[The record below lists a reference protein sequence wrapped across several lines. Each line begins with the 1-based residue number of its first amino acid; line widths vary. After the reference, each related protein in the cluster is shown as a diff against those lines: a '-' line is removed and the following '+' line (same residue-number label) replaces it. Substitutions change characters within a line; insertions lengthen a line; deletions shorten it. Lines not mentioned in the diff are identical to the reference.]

1 MGMEL
6 EQDDPI
12 DLDQHDDDLPEEGE
26 QPLAELE
33 DDQEGEPQADAED
46 DSEIVVTIGEE
57 TPPEEEDLRKAPPWV
72 GDVRKKNR
80 ELSRKV
86 RELES
91 QLQKTTSPQQ
101 APVIGKKPT
110 LEDHDYDAE
119 AFEVALESW
128 HEQKRAALEFEQKQK
143 AAQAEQE
150 KEWAEDVNKYTQA
163 KQRLK
168 VRDFD
173 EVESVVQDTL
183 NPMQQAI
190 ILKGA
195 ENPEIVVYAL
205 GKNAKKAKE
214 LAAITDPVKYAF
226 AIAKLETQLKVQPRK
241 APPPERTVT
250 GSGGVSGG
258 AIGDQL
264 ARLQAEAE
272 KTGDYTKVFEYRKQ
286 KRQAK

>member
-33 DDQEGEPQADAED
+33 DGQEGEPQSESED
-46 DSEIVVTIGEE
+46 DSEIVVTIGDEK
-57 TPPEEEDLRKAPPWV
+57 PPEEEHEKAPEW
-72 GDVRKKNR
+72 
-80 ELSRKV
+80 V
-86 RELES
+86 RELRKSHKE
-91 QLQKTTSPQQ
+91 LQRKVKEYEAEKQRATVAPQ
-101 APVIGKKPT
+101 APVVGKKPT

-119 AFEVALESW
+119 AFEVALENW

-143 AAQAEQE
+143 AAQEQAQ
-150 KEWAEDVNKYTQA
+150 KEWNERLARYGQA
-163 KQRLK
+163 KQTSK
-168 VRDFD
+168 IANYD
-173 EVESVVQDTL
+173 ELESAVQEQLSPT
-183 NPMQQAI
+183 QQGI
-190 ILKGA
+190 IINL
-195 ENPEIVVYAL
+195 VS
-205 GKNAKKAKE
+205 
-214 LAAITDPVKYAF
+214 DPVKMIAGLGGNKAQLDKF
-226 AIAKLETQLKVQPRK
+226 AKISDPAVFIYELGKLETQLKAQPRK

-264 ARLQAEAE
+264 SRLQAEAE
-272 KTGDYTKVFEYRKQ
+272 KTGDYTKVFEYKKQ